1 SVGVG
6 RWPVGRLLTDLGCGH
21 QATLG
26 PALVVV
32 GRHDRED
39 AHLAN
44 PPDSISALGESVLD
58 HVDAERRG
66 AGGVV
71 AEHVE
76 HDTARARLS
85 AVRRYSDEE
94 VEDQP
99 VVQLTVAQTLWTRS
113 FVESADARE
122 AFIDADIGQFENRVA
137 G

>member
-1 SVGVG
+1 MVEKEVRNDAVRESASVCGGHGLVG
-6 RWPVGRLLTDLGCGH
+6 RVFTDLRCGH

-44 PPDSISALGESVLD
+44 PPDSIGALGESVLD
-58 HVDAERRG
+58 HVDPERRG

-85 AVRRYSDEE
+85 PGVETETRRLKISR
-94 VEDQP
+94 
-99 VVQLTVAQTLWTRS
+99 LLS
-113 FVESADARE
+113 
-122 AFIDADIGQFENRVA
+122 
-137 G
+137 